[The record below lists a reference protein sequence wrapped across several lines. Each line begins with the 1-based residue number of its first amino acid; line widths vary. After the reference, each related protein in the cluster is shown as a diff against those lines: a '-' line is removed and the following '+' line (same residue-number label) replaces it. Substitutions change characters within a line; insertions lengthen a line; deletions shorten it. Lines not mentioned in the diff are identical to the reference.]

1 MSRAGEELT
10 ERSRKWKVR
19 EAVIKDLNILTEF
32 SLLISEETEGKKLNP
47 SIVKIGIEKVL
58 LDSTVGQIF
67 VAYNKDKVIG
77 CFMINGREWSEWR
90 NGFILWLTG
99 TYTTVDYRRKGV
111 RKALFDHACQWAK
124 SESQVVG
131 LRGYRHRSNNT
142 IHSAAITGGMKE
154 TEYRINEIIF

>member
-1 MSRAGEELT
+1 MNQSKNENFEQSPRW
-10 ERSRKWKVR
+10 RIRK
-19 EAVIKDLNILTEF
+19 AVKNDLNVLTKF
-32 SLLISEETEGKKLNP
+32 SELISEETEGKKVDSSL
-47 SIVKIGIEKVL
+47 VKSGIASVL
-58 LDSTVGQIF
+58 DDPLKGQMF
-67 VAYNKDKVIG
+67 VACDEDKVIG

-124 SESQVVG
+124 SEPQVVG
-131 LRGYRHRSNNT
+131 LRGYRHKSNNT